1 MEIVNTAVL
10 ILLDLI
16 TVNAI
21 ILDTCC
27 NLIST
32 DAWVRMHRC
41 FINIPA
47 VIDIAVVVR

>member
-1 MEIVNTAVL
+1 MSALLIMEIVNTVVL

-21 ILDTCC
+21 LDTCW

-32 DAWVRMHRC
+32 DAKVRMCHLI
-41 FINIPA
+41 F
-47 VIDIAVVVR
+47 